1 MKIFVS
7 YSRKDGSN
15 YANHLYSYLKDFG
28 HDVFTDVENIQ
39 AGNVWTKI
47 IEENIP
53 TCDIFVIIVTPSSL
67 MSPEVEK
74 EVNLAKEKNKQ
85 IIPCVF
91 KKILTIEEIGWGLNT
106 IQGIEFIDKQELGLE
121 LYNVIRKME
130 ILRKKPGIKKYLIKM
145 KSNRVLP
152 IHLKIGILKMLKSLK
167 NSDFLKKQLKCMI

>member
-130 ILRKKPGIKKYLIKM
+130 ILRKKPGIK
-145 KSNRVLP
+145 ST
-152 IHLKIGILKMLKSLK
+152 
-167 NSDFLKKQLKCMI
+167 